1 MNAWTRIK
9 CYGNNQHFNGDYTV
23 LDDDWEVELIYE
35 WPAYKPMDDEH
46 LAKQAWAY
54 ADNTLTADSY
64 DDENCIYTKRL
75 SRITVDSRDK
85 LDHEGNPLTFDVDE
99 LHQYPSYNGEEWQG
113 EDDDIDYDIERESEE

>member
-9 CYGNNQHFNGDYTV
+9 CYGNNQHYNGDYTV

-35 WPAYKPMDDEH
+35 WPVYKPMDDEH
-46 LAKQAWAY
+46 LAKKAWAY

-75 SRITVDSRDK
+75 SRITVDSCDK

-99 LHQYPSYNGEEWQG
+99 LHQYQSYNGEEWQG
-113 EDDDIDYDIERESEE
+113 EDDNIDDNIERESED